1 MGPLGRL
8 LYYPEA
14 AVAYNLVFLHKGR
27 YGKGGIQQYE
37 GAVLSREKIP
47 RASVGMA
54 SEGAEVL
61 TPIARW
67 QERWKDLLI
76 TNQRQVETRANI
88 SQQNPKTLALLA
100 RPYW

>member
-1 MGPLGRL
+1 M
-8 LYYPEA
+8 
-14 AVAYNLVFLHKGR
+14 AYNLVFLHKGR

-54 SEGAEVL
+54 SKGAEVL

-67 QERWKDLLI
+67 QGRWKDLLI
-76 TNQRQVETRANI
+76 TNQPQEQPEHTPEDLSAQETED
-88 SQQNPKTLALLA
+88 LD
-100 RPYW
+100 